1 MMRKAPRHQ
10 GIKASRHQ
18 GIEAS
23 RHRGGRVA
31 FSLIEVLL
39 AVFILGVGVI
49 AIAALFPAGI
59 AQQRQSV
66 DDTIGPIVANNALAV
81 LRSKLRIDDFGFGSG
96 YTVEG
101 DFEWSRPAFF
111 TQPATVGGSVA
122 VSAGSISIFNTVAL
136 GPAGAITGSEIPWSL
151 FVYGSSLPV
160 PPIIITQ
167 GERYYPMF
175 NEPLPGAASKF
186 PSRPQYVWDCMFRR
200 FQGKIMVAIFVYR
213 VTIPGG
219 GGVTYTVPP
228 NYSNPTVPPLPINV
242 DLTDTSLGF
251 PWSGNAWDVFGE
263 LINEPADD
271 AFIPD
276 TDPMIDPTYNPSNAN
291 ESWQAP
297 GQWLLDQNNN
307 VHRVL
312 SGRRNKSDGP
322 VELVR
327 PVTSMPNLAV
337 YFLDQMV
344 TDPTTENV
352 VTNIWYIPVEV
363 ELDTD
368 GDGTGDLPATLTP
381 VYVTVREL

>member
-10 GIKASRHQ
+10 GIKASRR
-18 GIEAS
+18 S
-23 RHRGGRVA
+23 LA

-81 LRSKLRIDDFGFGSG
+81 LRNKLHPEDFGTFEEFGAAVPLA
-96 YTVEG
+96 TIAG
-101 DFEWSRPAFF
+101 DWPWLRPAFIL
-111 TQPATVGGSVA
+111 PDGA
-122 VSAGSISIFNTVAL
+122 IDIFNGTGAATAVEATGML
-136 GPAGAITGSEIPWSL
+136 NGIPYNSFLYPAGAGA
-151 FVYGSSLPV
+151 FV
-160 PPIIITQ
+160 ITQ

-175 NEPLPGAASKF
+175 NEPLAGAASQF
-186 PSRPQYVWDCMFRR
+186 PPRPQYVWDCMFRR

-219 GGVTYTVPP
+219 GSAPYSVPP
-228 NYSNPTVPPLPINV
+228 NYSDPIVPPLPVAI
-242 DLTDTSLGF
+242 DLTLPGLLD
-251 PWSGNAWDVFGE
+251 WSGNQWDVDGDPTTQAIE
-263 LINEPADD
+263 AI
-271 AFIPD
+271 IPGTYPD
-276 TDPMIDPTYNPSNAN
+276 MTYNPSDAGQ
-291 ESWQAP
+291 SWQAP
-297 GQWLLDQNNN
+297 GQWILDQNNN

-312 SGRRNKSDGP
+312 SGRRNESDGP

-327 PVTSMPNLAV
+327 PVAAILAV
-337 YFLDQMV
+337 
-344 TDPTTENV
+344 PTNFALGIAQPNGFVYEDV

>member
-10 GIKASRHQ
+10 GIKASRR
-18 GIEAS
+18 S
-23 RHRGGRVA
+23 LA

-81 LRSKLRIDDFGFGSG
+81 LRSKLHPEHFGFFVDGFG
-96 YTVEG
+96 NPDFDPLLPTIRG
-101 DFEWSRPAFF
+101 DWGWRRPAFF
-111 TQPATVGGSVA
+111 TKPATLPGSVS
-122 VSAGSISIFNTVAL
+122 VSAGSISIFNVVAM
-136 GPAGAITGSEIPWSL
+136 GGAGAITPSEIPPA
-151 FVYGSSLPV
+151 GPPD

-167 GERYYPMF
+167 SERYYPMRSQF
-175 NEPLPGAASKF
+175 STDPF
-186 PSRPQYVWDCMFRR
+186 PPRPQYVWDCMFRR
-200 FQGKIMVAIFVYR
+200 FQGKVMVAIFVYR

-219 GGVTYTVPP
+219 GSVTYTVPP
-228 NYSNPTVPPLPINV
+228 NYSDPTVPPLPVSI
-242 DLTDTSLGF
+242 DLTSSGF
-251 PWSGNAWDVFGE
+251 LPWNGSPWDVFGAD
-263 LINEPADD
+263 INDPSDD
-271 AFIPD
+271 ALIPGTYPD
-276 TDPMIDPTYNPSNAN
+276 MAYNPSDAGQ
-291 ESWQAP
+291 SWQAP
-297 GQWLLDQNNN
+297 AQWLLDQNNN

-312 SGRRNKSDGP
+312 SGRRNESDGP

-337 YFLDQMV
+337 YFLDQTV

-363 ELDTD
+363 KLDTNTD
-368 GDGTGDLPATLTP
+368 GEPDLPATLTP

>member
-10 GIKASRHQ
+10 GIKASRR
-18 GIEAS
+18 S
-23 RHRGGRVA
+23 LA

-81 LRSKLRIDDFGFGSG
+81 LRSKLRPEDFGTLEEFGGVSP
-96 YTVEG
+96 TIAG
-101 DFEWSRPAFF
+101 DWLWSRPAFF
-111 TQPATVGGSVA
+111 TQPATLHGSVS
-122 VSAGSISIFNTVAL
+122 VSAGSISIFRTASAQA
-136 GPAGAITGSEIPWSL
+136 PSEIPHNS
-151 FVYGSSLPV
+151 FVYQFGPPD

-175 NEPLPGAASKF
+175 NEPLAGAASQF
-186 PSRPQYVWDCMFRR
+186 PPRPQYVWDCMFRR
-200 FQGKIMVAIFVYR
+200 FQGKVMVAIFVYR

-219 GGVTYTVPP
+219 GSVTYSVPP
-228 NYSNPTVPPLPINV
+228 NYSNTAVPPLPINV

-251 PWSGNAWDVFGE
+251 PWSGNAWDVFGD
-263 LINEPADD
+263 LINDPADD

-276 TDPMIDPTYNPSNAN
+276 TDPMSDPTYNPSNAN

-297 GQWLLDQNNN
+297 GQWMLDQNNN

-312 SGRRNKSDGP
+312 SGRRNKADGP

-327 PVTSMPNLAV
+327 PVPAMPVLDIIGGTGGV
-337 YFLDQMV
+337 YFF
-344 TDPTTENV
+344 DPAPPSGAVGFENV

-363 ELDTD
+363 MLDTNTD
-368 GDGTGDLPATLTP
+368 GEPDLPATLTP